1 MSAGVGTGVGHPPVE
16 SPGGTI
22 GGERG
27 VKPRAEGVKDHSGNV
42 MPPESLQLEWSASF
56 MPSMT
61 QLLSSLNRRLVAAGI
76 AAIALALATT
86 AAHAEK
92 ADRNKPLNVAADS
105 QGTVDLLKQVVV
117 FSGNVI
123 ITKGTI
129 VMKADRV
136 EVREGPDGYRTAVAT
151 GSNAR
156 PATFRQKRDGV
167 DEFIDG
173 QAERLE
179 YDERSDTIR
188 FVNHA
193 VVRRLRGATIADEI
207 TGSLISYD
215 NTTEVFSV
223 QGGSQAVSAGNPG
236 GRVRAVLTPR
246 EGTRA
251 AAEAASAA
259 ALPLRTSPTLGD
271 KK

>member
-1 MSAGVGTGVGHPPVE
+1 
-16 SPGGTI
+16 
-22 GGERG
+22 
-27 VKPRAEGVKDHSGNV
+27 
-42 MPPESLQLEWSASF
+42 
-56 MPSMT
+56 MT
-61 QLLSSLNRRLVAAGI
+61 HLLSSIQQCVAAAGF
-76 AAIALALATT
+76 AAVALAMCNP
-86 AAHAEK
+86 AHAEK
-92 ADRNKPLNVAADS
+92 ADRNKPLNVAADR

-136 EVREGPDGYRTAVAT
+136 EVREGPDGYRTAIAT
-151 GSNAR
+151 GSNAH

-173 QAERLE
+173 QAERIE

-188 FVNHA
+188 FINHA

-251 AAEAASAA
+251 AAEAASSA
-259 ALPLRTSPTLGD
+259 ALPLRSSPSIGE

>member
-1 MSAGVGTGVGHPPVE
+1 MTHP
-16 SPGGTI
+16 
-22 GGERG
+22 
-27 VKPRAEGVKDHSGNV
+27 
-42 MPPESLQLEWSASF
+42 
-56 MPSMT
+56 
-61 QLLSSLNRRLVAAGI
+61 LSSALSAALL
-76 AAIALALATT
+76 ALALATP
-86 AAHAEK
+86 AQAEK
-92 ADRNKPLNVAADS
+92 ADRGKPLNVAADR

-129 VMKADRV
+129 VIKADRV
-136 EVREGPDGYRTAVAT
+136 EVRETPDGYRTAVAI
-151 GSNAR
+151 GGAGR

-167 DEFIDG
+167 DEHIDG

-179 YDERSDTIR
+179 YDDKADTIR
-188 FVNHA
+188 FVNNA
-193 VVRRLRGATIADEI
+193 IVRRLRGASIGDEI
-207 TGSLISYD
+207 TGSLITYD

-223 QGGSQAVSAGNPG
+223 SGGTSANAASGTSG

-246 EGTRA
+246 EGTPA

-259 ALPLRTSPTLGD
+259 AAPLRSSPTLGE